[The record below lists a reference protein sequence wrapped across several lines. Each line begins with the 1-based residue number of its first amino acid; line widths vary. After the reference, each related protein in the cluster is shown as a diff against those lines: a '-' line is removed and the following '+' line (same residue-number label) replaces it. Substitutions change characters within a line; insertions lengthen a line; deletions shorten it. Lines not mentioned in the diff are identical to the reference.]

1 MLNAHHTYIMMIAH
15 PSPCFMFLFRFLF
28 FARKCQG
35 KFHHEAKNHKMPAP
49 QITFPETQQEIIDR
63 GLDLISALK
72 AKIPGAM
79 ISGMVRV
86 DMMKHNG
93 HIIIN
98 EFESLEATFYAMENS
113 DRNSYE
119 AETLL
124 FLIKYW
130 ELNITEALQLGN
142 DMVGEF
148 CSVSQPRRLSSRKI
162 VSSLQK
168 RISNGS
174 LSSLFVDK

>member
-1 MLNAHHTYIMMIAH
+1 
-15 PSPCFMFLFRFLF
+15 
-28 FARKCQG
+28 
-35 KFHHEAKNHKMPAP
+35 MPAP
-49 QITFPETQQEIIDR
+49 QIAFPETQHQIIDR

-86 DMMKHNG
+86 DMMRYNG

-98 EFESLEATFYAMENS
+98 EFESLEATFYAIENS
-113 DRNSYE
+113 DRNNYE

-130 ELNITEALQLGN
+130 ESNITEALQLDN
-142 DMVGEF
+142 HVGEF
-148 CSVSQPRRLSSRKI
+148 CTALQRRQSTRKI
-162 VSSLQK
+162 VSKLQK
-168 RISNGS
+168 HISNGPP
-174 LSSLFVDK
+174 SLFVDK